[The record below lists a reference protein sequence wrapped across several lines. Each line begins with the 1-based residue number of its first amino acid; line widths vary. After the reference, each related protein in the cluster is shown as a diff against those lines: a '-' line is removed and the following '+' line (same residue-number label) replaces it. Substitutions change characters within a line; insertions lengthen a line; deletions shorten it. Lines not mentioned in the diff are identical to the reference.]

1 IMPEVSCDG
10 KVLLAG
16 RLHPSHIILKNI
28 WLQLREKIMAEMV
41 KKTME
46 MNQEYIDRLRVI
58 FGVRTE
64 KEAVNRALEL
74 ALIDDEIINAHR
86 RMREA
91 GNVIES
97 VFE

>member
-1 IMPEVSCDG
+1 
-10 KVLLAG
+10 
-16 RLHPSHIILKNI
+16 
-28 WLQLREKIMAEMV
+28 MAEMV

-46 MNQEYIDRLRVI
+46 MNQEYIDRLREV

-64 KEAVNRALEL
+64 KEAVNKALEM
-74 ALIDDEIINAHR
+74 ALVDDEIIKAHR

-91 GNVIES
+91 GNVIER

>member
-1 IMPEVSCDG
+1 
-10 KVLLAG
+10 
-16 RLHPSHIILKNI
+16 
-28 WLQLREKIMAEMV
+28 MAEMV

-46 MNQEYIDRLRVI
+46 MNQDYIDRLRVI

-64 KEAVNRALEL
+64 KEAVNKALEM
-74 ALIDDEIINAHR
+74 ALFDDEIIKAHR

-91 GNVIES
+91 GNVIER

>member
-1 IMPEVSCDG
+1 
-10 KVLLAG
+10 
-16 RLHPSHIILKNI
+16 
-28 WLQLREKIMAEMV
+28 MAEMV

-46 MNQEYIDRLRVI
+46 MNQEYIDRLREV

-64 KEAVNRALEL
+64 KEAVNKALEM
-74 ALIDDEIINAHR
+74 AIIDDEIIKAHR

-91 GNVIES
+91 GDVIEK

>member
-1 IMPEVSCDG
+1 M
-10 KVLLAG
+10 AG
-16 RLHPSHIILKNI
+16 
-28 WLQLREKIMAEMV
+28 MV

-64 KEAVNRALEL
+64 KEAVNKALEM
-74 ALIDDEIINAHR
+74 ALVDDEIIKAHR

-91 GNVIES
+91 GDVIEK